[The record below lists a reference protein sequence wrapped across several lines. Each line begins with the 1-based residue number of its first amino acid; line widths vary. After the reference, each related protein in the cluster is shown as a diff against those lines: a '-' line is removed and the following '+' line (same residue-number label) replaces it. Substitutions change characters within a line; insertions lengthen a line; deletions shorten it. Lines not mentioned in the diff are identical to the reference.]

1 MKGSPIAN
9 LNPFLDE
16 HGILRV
22 GGRIINS
29 DLTLRE
35 KKTLIVPGRH
45 HIATL
50 LVRRYHSDYHHQGR
64 HITEWVVRAA
74 GFWIIGSKR
83 LMSSIIHK
91 CITCRNLRGKTEQQI
106 MADLPTDRVEPSPHF
121 TNVGVDAFGPW
132 TIVSRRTRG
141 GYANSKR
148 WAIMFTCLV
157 TRGKVKIFRS
167 DRGTNFVGAVDDLK
181 IDAINVEDGPF
192 KNHLYNSGTVWKFN
206 SPHSSHMGGAWE
218 RMIRT
223 ARQILNSMLVSTT
236 GKTLTHDVLTTFMA
250 EVCAIINSRPLV
262 PVSTDPESPLI
273 LTPSMLLTQKT
284 DCEFN
289 ANALGE
295 TSERNLYKTEWKR
308 VQALS
313 RIFWVRW
320 RKEYLPLLQQRQKW
334 TDVQRDMT
342 K

>member
-1 MKGSPIAN
+1 
-9 LNPFLDE
+9 
-16 HGILRV
+16 
-22 GGRIINS
+22 
-29 DLTLRE
+29 
-35 KKTLIVPGRH
+35 
-45 HIATL
+45 
-50 LVRRYHSDYHHQGR
+50 
-64 HITEWVVRAA
+64 
-74 GFWIIGSKR
+74 
-83 LMSSIIHK
+83 
-91 CITCRNLRGKTEQQI
+91 
-106 MADLPTDRVEPSPHF
+106 MADLPTDRVEPSPPF

-141 GYANSKR
+141 GYANSKH

-157 TRGKVKIFRS
+157 TRAVHIELVEEMSSSAFINAVIRFTSVRGKVKIFRS

-284 DCEFN
+284 DYEFN
-289 ANALGE
+289 ANAL
-295 TSERNLYKTEWKR
+295 
-308 VQALS
+308 A
-313 RIFWVRW
+313 
-320 RKEYLPLLQQRQKW
+320 
-334 TDVQRDMT
+334 
-342 K
+342 